1 MDVLKETFR
10 ITGVSMG
17 TIFAMMAGLYVVIK
31 VLVNGEHKK
40 E

>member
-17 TIFAMMAGLYVVIK
+17 TIFIMMAGLYAVIK
-31 VLVNGEHKK
+31 VLMNGDQKK
-40 E
+40 G